1 MKEGKKTKM
10 LRIAVA
16 SYDASW
22 LRVVANYLQER
33 KEFGVIDCYARGNL
47 LLEALS
53 EGVVPDVVIVDE
65 QMQDV
70 DLFDFMQTYA
80 SLHLSNHVVL
90 LGLCNKRYLGC
101 TGNLLSLGLTDFMAK
116 PIQLNNLTERIL
128 QLYQANMGGRV
139 KEVCETLYADWKL
152 EINDS
157 CHYLTDAVRIAND
170 SAEKLAIG
178 KEIVWSVA
186 ELHGSTPHA
195 VDSALRRL
203 VDKLEC
209 GKKPSYLA
217 FKCETGLGQAKPT
230 VKMLVYAIKYKL
242 STIEETSKRDMQE
255 SVLQTV

>member
-1 MKEGKKTKM
+1 MKDSKNIQTI
-10 LRIAVA
+10 RIAVA

-33 KEFGVIDCYARGNL
+33 KEFSVVDCYARGKL

-53 EGVVPDVVIVDE
+53 EGVAPDVVIVDE

-90 LGLCNKRYLGC
+90 LGLCNKRYLGY

-116 PIQLNNLTERIL
+116 PIQLSNLTERIL
-128 QLYQANMGGRV
+128 QLHQTNMGGRV
-139 KEVCETLYADWKL
+139 KDVCESLYVDWKL

-178 KEIVWSVA
+178 KEIVWNVA

-203 VDKLEC
+203 VEKLEC
-209 GKKPSYLA
+209 GKIASYLD
-217 FKCETGLGQAKPT
+217 FKSETGLGQEKPT

-242 STIEETSKRDMQE
+242 GTIEETANGNMQE
-255 SVLQTV
+255 SALQTV